1 MAAMAYPT
9 TLIYKENSM
18 KRVVVTGAECTGKST
33 LTQALSAHYG
43 EPWTAEYVRE
53 YVDQI
58 GRELNHEDLY
68 PIAKGQIEG
77 EDALLPKAKR
87 FVLHDTNLL
96 SSILYAKHYFNTDIA
111 WMNEAFINREYTLYL
126 LCLPDGIPWQ
136 EDPGQRESPSA
147 RIKFHGYFKESLDR
161 LELPYAEL
169 TGKEDVRISQATR
182 AIDALI

>member
-1 MAAMAYPT
+1 
-9 TLIYKENSM
+9 M

-58 GRELNHEDLY
+58 SRKLKHKDLD
-68 PIAKGQIEG
+68 PIARGQIAA
-77 EDALLPKAKR
+77 EDAVLPKAER

-96 SSILYAKHYFNTDIA
+96 SSILYAKHYFSAEID
-111 WMNEAFINREYTLYL
+111 WVEKAFMSREYTLYL

-161 LELPYAEL
+161 LELPYTEL
-169 TGKEDVRISQATR
+169 TGKEDIRISEATR
-182 AIDALI
+182 AIDMLF